1 MVRVRV
7 RGDGV
12 VRGERGGTCESEGR
26 WGCEGG
32 EGVVCVR
39 VWSEGRGLF

>member
-12 VRGERGGTCESEGR
+12 VLGG
-26 WGCEGG
+26 GG
-32 EGVVCVR
+32 EGCGVRGEGYFDRMKCVLLYNFES
-39 VWSEGRGLF
+39 VHEV